1 MKNPR
6 LGCGG
11 QKTTRQGELYADP
24 TLCDKIVK
32 GPQDIFIQ
40 VAHSS
45 DIRISD
51 KILWT
56 SIGMVRFYLEFYAE
70 FKYGWENMKYR

>member
-40 VAHSS
+40 VAARLLVTVIQPNLVHLHSS
-45 DIRISD
+45 M
-51 KILWT
+51 L
-56 SIGMVRFYLEFYAE
+56 
-70 FKYGWENMKYR
+70 